1 MRHPVRTVVVYLT
14 VFGLLAAQQPPPAPA
29 PGQAKPEA
37 AAAAAPAAEQA
48 KPQQAPAPEA
58 AKPEAPPAATTPQT
72 AGPAAQV
79 TPGPGGGAVL
89 HLQNASLIEVID
101 VLARQ
106 LRINYILDP
115 RVKGS
120 VSVHTY
126 GELREVNARALLDT
140 ILRINGFAMVEVGP
154 IHRIVPLADVARMPL
169 SPRVNPQN
177 LPDDEQMSLN
187 LIFLKYA
194 TVGELSK
201 LLERFIG
208 EGASMIVYEPAN
220 LLLLLDN
227 NRNMRRT
234 MELIALFDSDALA
247 GQRVRLFEVKNGS
260 PSDIAKE
267 LDSILRSISL
277 GGEKSSP
284 VKLMP
289 LDRINTIIAVAPN
302 PGVFETVE
310 TWLKKLD
317 VRVEVTVG
325 AMDNYVYRVKY
336 GQAEILAAVI
346 MQLYLGMLGYP
357 TYGMGMMGGMGYGG
371 YGGYMGA
378 GYGGYPAMGAMG
390 GYGGYGGYP
399 GMAYG
404 GYGMAGGLYP
414 GAHALQAGRMGAMA
428 ARNPTAAAAQ
438 AGGGG
443 AATAQ
448 QAPAV
453 NPMTG
458 DLSGYYLG
466 AGLGVGVVPEGV
478 PRVVPNP
485 MDNTLLI
492 QATAQ
497 DYAKILKLLKE
508 LDIPPRQVLIE
519 AKIYEVT
526 LTGAFASGVTAYF
539 QKLNEG
545 MQGAPTSRVTQGVSS
560 ASGLGLTSGVLV
572 GKTRELLGILSAS
585 EDNRHTKVISAP
597 MVIATDSIPASINVG
612 QEVPVLA
619 SQAVT
624 GVQQGGSSL
633 FANTISS
640 RSTGVTLNVLARVN
654 PSGIVT
660 LVINQEVSSPQA
672 PSANAAIQSPSFSTR
687 NVQTQVTVQDGD
699 TIAVGG
705 IISDSNTS
713 SSAGVPFLHR
723 IPVVGTAFGAK
734 SKSNARTELVVF
746 MTPRVIY
753 DTNAMVDASEE
764 VKSQLKRI
772 TKILQE

>member
-1 MRHPVRTVVVYLT
+1 MTHPVRTVVVCLT
-14 VFGLLAAQQPPPAPA
+14 VFGLLAAQQPPPA
-29 PGQAKPEA
+29 
-37 AAAAAPAAEQA
+37 AAPAAEQA
-48 KPQQAPAPEA
+48 KPQQAATPAPAAET
-58 AKPEAPPAATTPQT
+58 AKPEVTPPATTPQT
-72 AGPAAQV
+72 APPAAQV

-89 HLQNASLIEVID
+89 HLQNASLLEVID

-120 VSVHTY
+120 VTVHTY

-317 VRVEVTVG
+317 VRVEITVG

-357 TYGMGMMGGMGYGG
+357 TYGMGMMGGMGYG

-390 GYGGYGGYP
+390 GYGGYP

-414 GAHALQAGRMGAMA
+414 GAYGLQAGRMGAMA
-428 ARNPTAAAAQ
+428 GRNPTAAAAQ
-438 AGGGG
+438 SAGGG
-443 AATAQ
+443 AAAQ

-453 NPMTG
+453 SPITG

-466 AGLGVGVVPEGV
+466 AGLGLGMVPEGM

-539 QKLNEG
+539 QKLNGGLE
-545 MQGAPTSRVTQGVSS
+545 GAPTSRVTQGVSS
-560 ASGLGLTSGVLV
+560 AAGLGLTSGVLV
-572 GKTRELLGILSAS
+572 GKTRELLGVLSAS

-640 RSTGVTLNVLARVN
+640 RSTGVTLNILARVN

-705 IISDSNTS
+705 IISESNTS

-723 IPVVGTAFGAK
+723 IPVVGSAFGAK

>member
-1 MRHPVRTVVVYLT
+1 MTHSVRTVVVYLT
-14 VFGLLAAQQPPPAPA
+14 MFGLLAAQQPPPAPS
-29 PGQAKPEA
+29 PEQAKSG
-37 AAAAAPAAEQA
+37 AAAAAPAAQQVKPEQPA
-48 KPQQAPAPEA
+48 APAPAPDA
-58 AKPEAPPAATTPQT
+58 AKPEAPPAATTPQAAAPT
-72 AGPAAQV
+72 AQV

-120 VSVHTY
+120 VTVHTY

-154 IHRIVPLADVARMPL
+154 IHRIVPLAEVARMPL

-277 GGEKSSP
+277 GGEKASP

-317 VRVEVTVG
+317 VRVEITVG

-357 TYGMGMMGGMGYGG
+357 TYGMGMMGGIGYGG
-371 YGGYMGA
+371 YGGYTGA
-378 GYGGYPAMGAMG
+378 GYGGYPGMAAM
-390 GYGGYGGYP
+390 GGYGGYP

-404 GYGMAGGLYP
+404 GYGMAGGYFP
-414 GAHALQAGRMGAMA
+414 GAYGLQAGRMGAMA

-438 AGGGG
+438 AGGG

-448 QAPAV
+448 QTPAV
-453 NPMTG
+453 SPMTG

-466 AGLGVGVVPEGV
+466 AGLGLGKVPEGM

-539 QKLNEG
+539 QKLNGG
-545 MQGAPTSRVTQGVSS
+545 MQGAPTSRVTEGTSS
-560 ASGLGLTSGVLV
+560 AAGLGLTSGVLV

-585 EDNRHTKVISAP
+585 EDNRNTKVISAP

-687 NVQTQVTVQDGD
+687 TVQTQVTVQDGD

-705 IISDSNTS
+705 IISESNTS

-723 IPVVGTAFGAK
+723 IPVVGSAFGAK

-753 DTNAMVDASEE
+753 DTNAIVDASEE